1 MIRAVSGSS
10 RIAVRED
17 TDLPEPDSPTTAST
31 SPGLTSND
39 TSSTADTGPL
49 SVLNVTDNDR
59 KESADE
65 ASTWLMPHPPGP
77 QQGLMTSLRLSPTS
91 VMPST
96 TRTMAIPGNTP
107 VHQIPLATSDN
118 ALFRS

>member
-39 TSSTADTGPL
+39 TSSTAETGPL

-65 ASTWLMPHPPGP
+65 ASAWLMRHPAGF
-77 QQGLMTSLRLSPTS
+77 
-91 VMPST
+91 
-96 TRTMAIPGNTP
+96 AIGG
-107 VHQIPLATSDN
+107 
-118 ALFRS
+118 

>member
-10 RIAVRED
+10 RIAARED

-65 ASTWLMPHPPGP
+65 ASTWLMPHPAG
-77 QQGLMTSLRLSPTS
+77 S
-91 VMPST
+91 
-96 TRTMAIPGNTP
+96 
-107 VHQIPLATSDN
+107 ATGG
-118 ALFRS
+118 